1 MAESINIQPKVKG
14 NKFTAEE
21 FNEVLNKTNTAI
33 QELNSNTQSLTGIAS
48 GITDI
53 GERITVLES
62 GNTVTEEIVWST
74 GQTKPTINA
83 DVIIGEL
90 QEGDTHYITKYKSGN
105 NDVAIINNINK
116 QFPSY
121 YTTKNTTLTDQPYI
135 VKSQGDKFVCLDNDY
150 SKLFRLNADLTL
162 DDTFSN
168 EINDISSNEI
178 YDFLVLNDNT
188 ILVTSYDTNNSI
200 SSMFKLDIDGNINQN
215 FENTKIFNE
224 SLCLSSS
231 SLVKTQSNGKI
242 ICCVYEDSY
251 IPKRYIGRFNVDG
264 SIDNTFNIILLS
276 DSTVFTIL
284 NDDSIV
290 YKFYDQP
297 NNRYLLKKCN
307 SEGIEDAAYAA
318 NFIDSDY
325 SVEHIMDLNNS
336 FTDGSILF
344 IDTYNNN
351 IIKINQDG
359 TPNVEY
365 SNNISTVNMYRDSE
379 YANIIL
385 HNNKLVTISWL
396 MSEISLS
403 PKTDIVVIA
412 ENGIIESSV
421 RLDGIGIN
429 IYESTN
435 SYLITF
441 LQLYKE
447 SYGYSQLYNSE
458 FSPIFTTLV
467 EKPHYALQKQLE
479 YPIFTPNNYYI
490 PAIINLQHEIALTAY
505 VSGGEGSNYTYYN
518 FNSET
523 EEFDIRL
530 TSQSSQFVYLNS
542 FLFKITNDYY
552 TSYEVFTYDLQ
563 EIPGLSI
570 YGVDLN
576 SAFIGG
582 GYDSNARGI
591 TLSRMLV
598 NGQNVI
604 AIANNSGQTIEWF
617 DEITGAVVSNWSWS
631 GINGTTNN
639 CCLFKISDTKVA
651 LAPIGNFSGLSLYI
665 CGVLDLETKEYV
677 NYTTETFN
685 KYVVVKKLDNS
696 IYGIQYDVYYNNIKC
711 IFPNQTVTTNSISYF
726 VPVCILESMN
736 EELIIYY
743 YPNNSTI
750 MLYDEK
756 TGNMDY
762 TNLLSLVN
770 SGLFQIY
777 NSHNFQNYDFYKLG
791 DYYYLILNILGENGI
806 ALKSTDAITWEI
818 IIGGNSDAA
827 N

>member
-1 MAESINIQPKVKG
+1 MAENINIPIKVSG
-14 NKFTAEE
+14 DTLSAIE
-21 FNEVLNKTNTAI
+21 FNQFVDKTNNMI
-33 QELNSNTQSLTGIAS
+33 NEFNSAS
-48 GITDI
+48 TVSQITW
-53 GERITVLES
+53 L
-62 GNTVTEEIVWST
+62 T
-74 GQTKPTINA
+74 GQTKPTIDA

-90 QEGDTHYITKYKSGN
+90 QEAGTHYITKYKSGN
-105 NDVAIINNINK
+105 NDVAIINNINDL
-116 QFPSY
+116 FSSY
-121 YTTKNTTLTDQPYI
+121 KTIKNTTLTDAPYI
-135 VKSQGDKFVCLDNDY
+135 VKAQGDKFICLDYNY
-150 SKLFRLNADLTL
+150 SKLFRLNADLSL

-251 IPKRYIGRFNVDG
+251 IPKQYIGRFNVDG

-276 DSTVFTIL
+276 NSTVFTIL

-318 NFIDSDY
+318 NFIDSGYDVY
-325 SVEHIMDLNNS
+325 HILDLNES
-336 FTDGSILF
+336 FTDGSMLF
-344 IDTYNNN
+344 LENSFNN

-365 SNNISTVNMYRDSE
+365 SNNISTVNMFG

-385 HNNKLVTISWL
+385 HNNKLVTISFL
-396 MSEISLS
+396 LSEIGLP
-403 PKTDIVVIA
+403 PKIDIVVIA

-421 RLDGIGIN
+421 RLDGFGIN
-429 IYESTN
+429 IYESNN

-441 LQLYKE
+441 YNYNE
-447 SYGYSQLYNSE
+447 IYAYSQLYNSE
-458 FSPIFTTLV
+458 FNPVFTTLV

-570 YGVDLN
+570 YGVNESYPID
-576 SAFIGG
+576 AVIIGG
-582 GYDSNARGI
+582 GYDSNAKGI

-604 AIANNSGQTIEWF
+604 ALANNSGQTIEWF

-631 GINGTTNN
+631 GITGTTEN

-651 LAPIGNFSGLSLYI
+651 LSPIGNFNSLSLYI
-665 CGVLDLETKEYV
+665 CGILDLETK
-677 NYTTETFN
+677 NYINLATDSSYYN
-685 KYVVVKKLDNS
+685 LVVKYLNDSKF
-696 IYGIQYDVYYNNIKC
+696 GIAYDSEHAEAKCVFPDQTEYINN
-711 IFPNQTVTTNSISYF
+711 TSYF
-726 VPVCILESMN
+726 APVCILESMD
-736 EELIIYY
+736 EELAIGY
-743 YPNNSTI
+743 NSNDYTI
-750 MLYDEK
+750 RLLDNK
-756 TGNMDY
+756 TENMDN

-770 SGLFQIY
+770 GGLFQI
-777 NSHNFQNYDFYKLG
+777 SHNFQNYDFYKLG
-791 DYYYLILNILGENGI
+791 DYYYLILNILGENGF
-806 ALKSTDAITWEI
+806 ALKSTDAKTWEII
-818 IIGGNSDAA
+818 IIGGNSDSPKT
-827 N
+827 